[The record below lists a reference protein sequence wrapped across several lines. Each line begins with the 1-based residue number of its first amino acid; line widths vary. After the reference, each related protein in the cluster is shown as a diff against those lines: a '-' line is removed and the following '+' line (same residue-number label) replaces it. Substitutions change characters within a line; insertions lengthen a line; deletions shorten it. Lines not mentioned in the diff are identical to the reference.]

1 MSDPP
6 HILVLDRLSAPSHAQ
21 DPRVVARFVKTF
33 SEAIRELQKAGY
45 DAVVLRI
52 EDADQMA
59 LVVRIKGVAPEVPLL
74 AMITNLDPKLDALA
88 RESGADEVLA
98 AENDPDLAVASMGK
112 LLQTSAELI
121 SRSRDVVARS
131 RVLRSRKQELSAR
144 ARALRTKTFDLAEV
158 PIVHLSTVVVEDDAD
173 HAELLQ
179 WTFRKLAL
187 PAPNRILKDG
197 EEAIAYLAGRG
208 IYRDRE
214 AHPLPTLLLL
224 DLHLPRKSGWEVL
237 KWIRTRPA
245 LSKLVVF
252 ILSPSPLREDFDRA
266 IALGADPYFIKPV

>member
-59 LVVRIKGVAPEVPLL
+59 FVVRIKGVAP
-74 AMITNLDPKLDALA
+74 
-88 RESGADEVLA
+88 EVLA

-224 DLHLPRKSGWEVL
+224 DLHLP
-237 KWIRTRPA
+237 
-245 LSKLVVF
+245 
-252 ILSPSPLREDFDRA
+252 
-266 IALGADPYFIKPV
+266 